1 MLPDLKAFLATHFPK
16 ACLTR
21 TRGPWGSGLVQVWC
35 FIPMAVGMDYR
46 VVKSPLCCDIEN
58 CYQGL
63 YETLLDEVTRPV
75 A

>member
-1 MLPDLKAFLATHFPK
+1 MSQLKAFLAAHFPG

-21 TRGPWGSGLVQVWC
+21 TRGPSGSGLVQVWC
-35 FIPMAVGMDYR
+35 YIPTAVAWDYR

-58 CYQGL
+58 CGL
-63 YETLLDEVTRPV
+63 GLLDTLMEEVTSPV